1 MEESSMSSPP
11 LHVIASGINKIIS
24 SLVTEAKEKYF
35 SRSIQSK
42 HSLVETLEDELGRFR
57 VWSGNLG
64 AFHESTSMSSLKHRP
79 RDGPKMK
86 AGIIAGL
93 ERLGDVAQRVN
104 EIITGKRPNAFDP
117 ILDGVPRYIPRTR
130 FTT

>member
-1 MEESSMSSPP
+1 MSAPP

-24 SLVTEAKEKYF
+24 SLVTEAKEKLYF
-35 SRSIQSK
+35 GRGIQSK

-64 AFHESTSMSSLKHRP
+64 AIHESTSMSSLEHRL

-86 AGIIAGL
+86 AGIITGL
-93 ERLGDVAQRVN
+93 ERLGDVAQRGMLTWFLWLPSQYGLTR
-104 EIITGKRPNAFDP
+104 IT
-117 ILDGVPRYIPRTR
+117 LSE
-130 FTT
+130 